1 MSAFKKRLSR
11 DLAID
16 LGTANT
22 LVWAEGKGIVL
33 EEPSVVAVHRSES
46 GAYGDVL
53 AVGAEA
59 KEMLG
64 RTPGSIVAVRPLKD
78 GVIADFHVTEEM
90 LRAFIR
96 RAIGRSPMVKPL
108 VLVCIPFGLTEVEKR
123 AVYES
128 ARSAGAREVQLI
140 SEPMAAALGAGMP
153 VLEPVGNLVVDIGG
167 GTSEIAVLSLG
178 GAVQSKSLRVAG
190 DHLNSAIATVVQN
203 EHGIYIGE
211 RTAEALKLDVGTAL
225 PQRPP
230 LVTVVK
236 GRDRVSGIPRQV
248 HVSSEEI
255 RHAIQPLLRK
265 LVEAIREVLESTP
278 PELAGDILQRGM
290 VLCGG
295 GALLRGLDQ
304 YLADET
310 GLPVVLADDPLR
322 SVVKG
327 AGRALED
334 ASLSERVVL
343 R

>member
-1 MSAFKKRLSR
+1 MQPFKRFSR

-46 GAYGDVL
+46 GAYGEVL

-96 RAIGRSPMVKPL
+96 RAIGRSPMVKPR

-140 SEPMAAALGAGMP
+140 SEPMAAALGAGLP
-153 VLEPVGNLVVDIGG
+153 VLEPSGNLVVDIGG
-167 GTSEIAVLSLG
+167 GTSEIAVISLG
-178 GAVQSKSLRVAG
+178 GSVESLSLRLAG
-190 DHLNSAIATVVQN
+190 DHMNAAIAAMVEKT
-203 EHGIYIGE
+203 HGIAIGE
-211 RTAEALKLDVGTAL
+211 RTAEALKLDLGTAL
-225 PQRPP
+225 RVNPTP
-230 LVTVVK
+230 TAVVK
-236 GRDRVSGIPRQV
+236 GRDVNSGIPRQV
-248 HVSSEEI
+248 HVTSEDL
-255 RHAIQPLLRK
+255 RLAMLPLLRQ
-265 LVEAIREVLESTP
+265 LVEGIRQVLEATP
-278 PELAGDILQRGM
+278 PELAGDILQKGM

-304 YLADET
+304 FLADET
-310 GLPVVLADDPLR
+310 GLPVVLSDDPLR

-334 ASLSERVVL
+334 ADLLERVVL
-343 R
+343 P